1 MRKANVLTDH
11 FTNVFKPYNS
21 EMPDEEEQDLL
32 HALETPVQLA
42 TPVKKFKLT
51 ILKYA
56 IKTALKKPQDMTLS
70 QEEP

>member
-1 MRKANVLTDH
+1 
-11 FTNVFKPYNS
+11 
-21 EMPDEEEQDLL
+21 MPDEEEQDLL